1 MVKKTIDFPDRLY
14 RAINEYRRRFE
25 DIPSFSQ
32 AVIDLIKK
40 GLRSEGFEV
49 DDL

>member
-40 GLRSEGFEV
+40 GLRNEGFKV

>member
-1 MVKKTIDFPDRLY
+1 MVKKTIDFPERLY

-32 AVIDLIKK
+32 AVINLIKK
-40 GLRSEGFEV
+40 GLRNEGFEV
-49 DDL
+49 DDI